1 MFRYIRLAVA
11 IGAVAAVAGTGSR
24 MMAAQDS
31 SQDAQVTGQGQAADA
46 AVVTNDVYL
55 VQMSDEP
62 VLTYQGGIAG
72 RPATKRSGHRQK
84 LDVDD
89 ADVQSYARYLDARH
103 DEALSRSGG
112 RKLYGFRYSFNGFAA
127 KLTPQEAEALASTDG
142 VVRVVKDELRSMD
155 TSATPALLGLNAPGG
170 LWDQLAGPGRAGE
183 DIIIGVIDSG
193 VWPES
198 LSFTDREDRNG
209 VPTAST
215 SGRIVYDD
223 MRRWRNRCQVGE
235 EFTTRNCNNKLI
247 GAQRFNTGWG
257 GDAGIATNR
266 PWEYT
271 SPRDYNGHGTHTAS
285 TAGGNHAVPTTGD
298 AAVFGSISGIAPR
311 ARIAAYKAL
320 WSSQDGTRSDG
331 FVSDL
336 VAAIEKAVADG
347 VDVINFS
354 VAGTKNNLADPVEI
368 AFFNAASAGIFV
380 AASAGNEGR
389 ADGTV
394 AHPSP
399 WITTV
404 AAATRTRS
412 GNGSVTLGNGQTF
425 SGPSMATAISAP
437 LVDATF
443 AGRTGVSTT
452 LASQCD
458 GFALDQAKV
467 MDRIVICDRGVGA
480 NTPLNQSLTL
490 KQFGAAGM
498 ILLNSSTPANT
509 FNPDFGFVPMIVLA
523 PSARAAVETYYLAAG
538 PGATA
543 SIARAAVAEE
553 AVAPAIASFS
563 SRGPIAAGGGDLL
576 KPDVAAPGQNV
587 LAAVAPT
594 FANMGRS
601 FSLYNGTS
609 MSTPHVA
616 GLAALM
622 MHLKREDG
630 DNDHDHDRRGGRDR
644 HGRWRGHDG
653 DFDDDGWSPM
663 MIKSALMTTA
673 ADAVIADTPS
683 LPTTCAS
690 KPAGATVDPCWQ
702 AFSQGAGFIDPTK
715 AMDPG
720 LVFDSDEDDW
730 VAFMCGAEPE
740 AVSPWDC
747 WWLRRKG
754 FSFDAS
760 DLNVPSIAIGDL
772 VGVQTVTR
780 TVTNVGRSRSTYTA
794 SVSGMAGVDVT
805 VSPASFTLRPGKSKT
820 IKVTFT
826 RTTASF
832 GRYTAGH
839 LMLTDGDHNVRVPL
853 AVRPLAFVAPAEVV
867 SNGAPTSYA
876 VKFGYDGPFS
886 ATVRGLVPA
895 VTNTGSVTDDPTDLF
910 LPQRTSG
917 DIFKVN
923 VTIPAGTAIARF
935 ELFDADVAPGA
946 DLDLYVY
953 RGATPV
959 AASGAEGSNEA
970 ITLSNP
976 FGAVYTV
983 YVHGFD
989 VNGSTPF
996 TLHTWLIGAAATGN
1010 VSMTA
1015 PAAAI
1020 GGTTGN
1026 IDLSFAEG
1034 LLPDTRYLGSV
1045 SYTGVPGSTVAPTII
1060 RVDVPAGQ

>member
-11 IGAVAAVAGTGSR
+11 IGAVAIVAGTGSR
-24 MMAAQDS
+24 IVAAQDS
-31 SQDAQVTGQGQAADA
+31 SQDAQANDQAQAGDAADA
-46 AVVTNDVYL
+46 AVTNDVYL
-55 VQMSDEP
+55 VQMADEP
-62 VLTYQGGIAG
+62 VISYRGGIWG
-72 RPATKRSGHRQK
+72 RPATKRDGHRQK
-84 LDVDD
+84 IDVED
-89 ADVQSYARYLDARH
+89 ADVQGYARYLDARH
-103 DEALSRSGG
+103 DEAISRSGG
-112 RKLYGFRYSFNGFAA
+112 HKLYGFRYSFNGFAA
-127 KLTPQEAEALASTDG
+127 RLTPEEAQALAGTDG

-155 TSATPALLGLNAPGG
+155 TSSTPALLGLNAPGG
-170 LWDQLAGPGRAGE
+170 LWHNLAGPGRAGE

-198 LSFTDREDRNG
+198 LSFTDREDKKG
-209 VPTAST
+209 VPSA
-215 SGRIVYDD
+215 SGREVYDD
-223 MRRWRNRCQVGE
+223 MRRWRYRCQSGE
-235 EFTTRNCNNKLI
+235 EFTTKNCNNKLI
-247 GAQRFNTGWG
+247 GAQRFNAAWG
-257 GDAGIATNR
+257 GDAGIAKDR

-285 TAGGNHAVPTTGD
+285 TAGGNYGVPTTGD

-311 ARIAAYKAL
+311 ARIAVYKAL
-320 WSSQDGTRSDG
+320 WSTQDGVRAEG
-331 FVSDL
+331 FTSDL

-354 VAGTKNNLADPVEI
+354 VAGSKTNLADPVEI
-368 AFFNAASAGIFV
+368 AFFNAASAGVFV
-380 AASAGNEGR
+380 ASSAGNEGR
-389 ADGTV
+389 AEGTV

-412 GNGSVTLGNGQTF
+412 GNGSVKLGNGEIFT
-425 SGPSMATAISAP
+425 GPSLATAIAAP

-443 AGRTGVSTT
+443 AGRTGVSQT

-458 GFALDQAKV
+458 GFALDQTKV
-467 MDRIVICDRGVGA
+467 MGKIVICDRGVGT

-498 ILLNSSTPANT
+498 ILLNSTIPANSN
-509 FNPDFGFVPMIVLA
+509 NPDFAFVPTVLLA
-523 PSARAAVETYYLAAG
+523 PSARAAVESYAQTAG
-538 PGATA
+538 AGATA
-543 SIARAAVAEE
+543 SIARATVAEE
-553 AVAPAIASFS
+553 AVAPSIASFS

-576 KPDVAAPGQNV
+576 KPDLAAPGQNI

-630 DNDHDHDRRGGRDR
+630 DNDHDHDRHGGRDR
-644 HGRWRGHDG
+644 HGRWRGHDS
-653 DFDDDGWSPM
+653 DFDDEGWSPM

-673 ADAVIADTPS
+673 TDVVLADSPS

-690 KPAGATVDPCWQ
+690 KPAGATADPCWQ
-702 AFSQGAGFIDPTK
+702 AFSQGAGFIDPTQ

-720 LVFDSDEDDW
+720 LVFDSDDDDW
-730 VAFMCGAEPE
+730 VAFMCGAAPE
-740 AVSPWDC
+740 AVHPWEC
-747 WWLRRKG
+747 WWLKRRG

-772 VGVQTVTR
+772 TGVQTVTR
-780 TVTNVGRSRSTYTA
+780 TVTNVGRSRATYTA
-794 SVSGMAGVDVT
+794 SVDGMAGIDVT
-805 VSPASFTLRPGKSKT
+805 VSPAKFTIKPGKSVT
-820 IKVTFT
+820 FKVTFK
-826 RTTASF
+826 RTTASLS
-832 GRYTAGH
+832 RYTGGH
-839 LMLTDGDHNVRVPL
+839 LTLTDGNHNVRVPM
-853 AVRPLAFVAPAEVV
+853 AIRPIAFVAPAEVF
-867 SNGAPTSYA
+867 STGGPISYP
-876 VKFGYDGPFS
+876 VKFGYDGGFT

-895 VTNTGSVTDDPTDLF
+895 MVNAGSVIDDPTDLF

-917 DIFKVN
+917 DIFKMT
-923 VTIPAGTAIARF
+923 VTIPAGTSLARF
-935 ELFDADVAPGA
+935 SLFGADAAPDA

-959 AASGAEGSNEA
+959 AASGVEGSDEE
-970 ITLSNP
+970 ISLTTP
-976 FGAVYTV
+976 FPAVYTV
-983 YVHGFD
+983 YVHGYD
-989 VNGSTPF
+989 VNGSSNF
-996 TLHTWLIGAAATGN
+996 KLHTWLVGAAENGN
-1010 VSMTA
+1010 VTMTA

-1020 GGTTGN
+1020 TGAAAN
-1026 IDLSFAEG
+1026 IGLSFADS
-1034 LLPDTRYLGSV
+1034 LTPDTKYLGSV
-1045 SYTGVPGSTVAPTII
+1045 SYGGVPVTVTPTVI